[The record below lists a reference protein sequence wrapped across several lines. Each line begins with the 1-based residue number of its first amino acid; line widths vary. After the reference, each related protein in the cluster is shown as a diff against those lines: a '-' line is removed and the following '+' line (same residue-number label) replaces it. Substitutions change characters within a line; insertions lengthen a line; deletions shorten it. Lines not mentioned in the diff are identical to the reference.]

1 MSDVSGFVTAAIVAG
16 NILSLF
22 SCAVFN
28 LKIIEPAVYYGCR
41 QANNALKPECIERE
55 QKGTKMRTYVTIQDY
70 IDQNIAPGLGD
81 VEFTYEQAQE
91 VAHRMTEWNE
101 SGQLV
106 ERQGVAFWN
115 VVSDVL
121 GDT

>member
-1 MSDVSGFVTAAIVAG
+1 MH
-16 NILSLF
+16 
-22 SCAVFN
+22 
-28 LKIIEPAVYYGCR
+28 
-41 QANNALKPECIERE
+41 
-55 QKGTKMRTYVTIQDY
+55 TYTTVQDY

-81 VEFTYEQAQE
+81 VELTHEQAQE
-91 VAHRMTEWNE
+91 IAQRMTEWNK

>member
-1 MSDVSGFVTAAIVAG
+1 
-16 NILSLF
+16 
-22 SCAVFN
+22 
-28 LKIIEPAVYYGCR
+28 
-41 QANNALKPECIERE
+41 
-55 QKGTKMRTYVTIQDY
+55 MRTYTTVQDY
-70 IDQNIAPGLGD
+70 IDQNMTPGLGD
-81 VEFTYEQAQE
+81 VELTHEQAQE
-91 VAHRMTEWNE
+91 VAQRMTEWNE

>member
-1 MSDVSGFVTAAIVAG
+1 
-16 NILSLF
+16 
-22 SCAVFN
+22 
-28 LKIIEPAVYYGCR
+28 
-41 QANNALKPECIERE
+41 
-55 QKGTKMRTYVTIQDY
+55 MRTYVTIQDY
-70 IDQNIAPGLGD
+70 IDQNIAQGLGD
-81 VEFTYEQAQE
+81 VELTYEQAQE

-121 GDT
+121 GDD

>member
-1 MSDVSGFVTAAIVAG
+1 MA
-16 NILSLF
+16 
-22 SCAVFN
+22 
-28 LKIIEPAVYYGCR
+28 
-41 QANNALKPECIERE
+41 
-55 QKGTKMRTYVTIQDY
+55 
-70 IDQNIAPGLGD
+70 
-81 VEFTYEQAQE
+81 
-91 VAHRMTEWNE
+91 EWNE